1 MIRLANKKDI
11 TEILA
16 IYERA
21 RNYMR
26 QSGNPDQWRS
36 TYPENDIINSD
47 ISAGHLYVIEEKGR
61 LDGVFMLAKG
71 PDPTY
76 AVIDGKWNNNHDYY
90 VIHRVASAGNRKG
103 ILVDC
108 VNFAL
113 ECSNNVRID
122 THEDNKT
129 MQHQLEKAGFVKC
142 GIIKLA
148 NGDPR
153 IAYHLTRV

>member
-1 MIRLANKKDI
+1 MIRLANKNDI

-71 PDPTY
+71 PDLTY
-76 AVIDGKWNNNHDYY
+76 AVIDGKWNNDHDYY

-103 ILVDC
+103 ILFDC

>member
-1 MIRLANKKDI
+1 MIRKANVLDLESILDI
-11 TEILA
+11 YQI
-16 IYERA
+16 A
-21 RNYMR
+21 RTYMKE
-26 QSGNPDQWRS
+26 SGNPNQWKT
-36 TYPENDIINSD
+36 TYPDVGIINRD
-47 ISAGHLYVIEEKGR
+47 ISAGNLYVIEEKDR

-76 AVIDGKWNNNHDYY
+76 FVIDGKWNNDDDYY

-103 ILVDC
+103 ILFDC

-113 ECSNNVRID
+113 ERSNNIRID

-129 MQHQLEKAGFVKC
+129 MQHQLEKAGFVRC

-153 IAYHLTRV
+153 VAYHLTRL

>member
-1 MIRLANKKDI
+1 MIRLANKNDI
-11 TEILA
+11 TEIFA

-26 QSGNPDQWRS
+26 ESGNPDQWRS

-47 ISAGHLYVIEEKGR
+47 ISAGNLYVIEEKGR

-76 AVIDGKWNNNHDYY
+76 AVIDGKWNNDSDYF

-103 ILVDC
+103 VLFDC

-113 ECSNNVRID
+113 EHSHNVRID

-142 GIIKLA
+142 GIIRLA

-153 IAYHLTRV
+153 IAYHLTRD

>member
-1 MIRLANKKDI
+1 MIRLADKKDI
-11 TEILA
+11 IEILA
-16 IYERA
+16 IYDRA
-21 RNYMR
+21 RSYMR
-26 QSGNPDQWRS
+26 ESGNPNQWRS
-36 TYPENDIINSD
+36 TYPGNDVVSNDINS
-47 ISAGHLYVIEEKGR
+47 GNLYVIEEKDR

-76 AVIDGKWNNNHDYY
+76 LIIDGKWNNDDDYY

-103 ILVDC
+103 ILFEC

-113 ECSNNVRID
+113 ERSNNIRID

-129 MQHQLEKAGFVKC
+129 MQHQLEKAGFVRC

-148 NGDPR
+148 NGDSR
-153 IAYHLTRV
+153 IAYHLTI

>member
-1 MIRLANKKDI
+1 MIRLADKNDI
-11 TEILA
+11 IEILE
-16 IYERA
+16 IYDKARA
-21 RNYMR
+21 YMR
-26 QSGNPDQWRS
+26 ESGNPNQWRS
-36 TYPENDIINSD
+36 TYPGNDVVSNDIL
-47 ISAGHLYVIEEKGR
+47 AGDLYVIEEKDR

-76 AVIDGKWNNNHDYY
+76 LIIDGNWINDDDYY

-103 ILVDC
+103 ILFEC

-113 ECSNNVRID
+113 ERSNNIRID

-129 MQHQLEKAGFVKC
+129 MQHQLEKAGFVRC

-148 NGDPR
+148 NGDSR
-153 IAYHLTRV
+153 IAYHLTI

>member
-1 MIRLANKKDI
+1 MIRLADKKDI
-11 TEILA
+11 IEILS
-16 IYERA
+16 IYDRA
-21 RNYMR
+21 RSYMR
-26 QSGNPDQWRS
+26 ESGNPNQWRS
-36 TYPENDIINSD
+36 TYPGNDVVSNDINS
-47 ISAGHLYVIEEKGR
+47 GNLYVIEEKDR

-76 AVIDGKWNNNHDYY
+76 LIIDGKWNNDDDYY

-103 ILVDC
+103 ILFEC

-113 ECSNNVRID
+113 ERSNNIRID

-129 MQHQLEKAGFVKC
+129 MQHQLEKAGFVRC

-148 NGDPR
+148 NGDSR
-153 IAYHLTRV
+153 IAYHLTI